1 VAAYYSLQAAYS
13 SAAQE
18 DGMPAVRTEVKHP
31 QLVRE
36 ALDAAYRHAVQVY
49 GVSESSVRRA
59 LARHYT
65 EELQAQVV
73 AHAAE
78 NLRLRGALGEAE
90 QHLAWTQTELQA
102 VLGWTQAELAAAR
115 RVSTEADSER
125 RSLASELEDLR
136 DVARVGYEPPPGDE
150 VAELREQLAL
160 ATVALNLRDEQL
172 YAVQQVTTLEQAAN
186 ALEDGRVLGT
196 LGQQL
201 VLVRPVHVYDGTG
214 VVLHHA
220 EVVHG
225 GAAVCTAAG
234 LAQAGLPVPGAGG

>member
-1 VAAYYSLQAAYS
+1 
-13 SAAQE
+13 
-18 DGMPAVRTEVKHP
+18 MPTVRTEVKHP
-31 QLVRE
+31 RLVRE
-36 ALDAAYRHAVQVY
+36 ALEAACMHATQQY
-49 GVSESSVRRA
+49 GVSDNAVRRA

-65 EELQAQVV
+65 EELQGQVV

-78 NLRLRGALGEAE
+78 NLRLRAE
-90 QHLAWTQTELQA
+90 VRELQ
-102 VLGWTQAELAAAR
+102 Q
-115 RVSTEADSER
+115 
-125 RSLASELEDLR
+125 ELESLR
-136 DVARVGYEPPPGDE
+136 DVARVGYEPPPSDE

-160 ATVALNLRDEQL
+160 ATVALNLRDEPL

-196 LGQQL
+196 LAQQL
-201 VLVRPVHVYDGTG
+201 VLVRPVHVYDGEG